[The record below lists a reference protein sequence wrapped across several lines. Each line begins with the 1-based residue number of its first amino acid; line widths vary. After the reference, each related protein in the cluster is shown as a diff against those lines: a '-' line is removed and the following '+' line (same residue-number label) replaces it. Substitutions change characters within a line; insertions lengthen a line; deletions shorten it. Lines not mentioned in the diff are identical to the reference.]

1 MLPSTVA
8 LGLGLILDLV
18 LVLPTVLAQ
27 SACSFAQD
35 GTTPTGS
42 GACNC
47 FESQEPKG
55 WIVDCSGLSLTSVP
69 SGLPAETAYL
79 YLRENSI
86 TELPSSSFEGIS
98 SLETLHIQNNGLR
111 SDLIEDGTFSNLTNL
126 KSLDLSG
133 NRIVL
138 SANMIQ
144 HLLPLTRLQTLTL
157 TNNNINTIDSSA
169 VEIFDRLETLDL
181 TSNAFVCD
189 CELSWFRNWLL
200 NTVHI
205 NHQINGATCS
215 SPPQY
220 QREDID
226 TAEFCPSSVCVSCNG
241 GSNVECN
248 SQSNSIQTCSSS
260 QGACFNEIRVSNG
273 VYSIQKSCKQLR
285 ACLNQ
290 VSSNVRQCNEGTTN
304 SVCRTCCLGD
314 LCNSPASGVLAG
326 YTIPGFPRD
335 PSLVV
340 ETTTPAPVKST
351 AAVTTAVSTSST
363 RSTSTFVLSHV
374 LQPLQSA
381 STDRTLTNNNINTID
396 SSAVEI
402 FDRLETLDLTSNAFV
417 CDCELSWFR
426 NWLLN
431 TVHIN
436 HQINGATCSSPPQYQ
451 REDIDTAEFC
461 PSSVCIS
468 CNGGSNVECNSQ
480 SNSIQTCSSSQ
491 GACFNEIRVSNGVYS
506 IQKSCK
512 QLRACLNQVNSNV
525 RQCNDGTTNSV
536 CRTCC
541 LGDLCNS
548 PASGVLAGYTI
559 PGFPRDPSLVVE
571 TTTPAP
577 VKSTAAETTAVST
590 TPTGS
595 TNNYTSVTDHSDKTT
610 STSPTTTSLPET
622 TSNIASKT
630 HIVGTT
636 MHATTTKSSPLV
648 TAESPPDSTVSQ
660 KQTPSGK
667 TTPTSQTTAT
677 VSESHTQVVT
687 SFYPAT
693 GDLVMSTLEQT
704 QTPLV
709 NKTPVAQTTTFQKTP
724 TSDTL
729 TPVVTRLSLSSVDSQ
744 QTTPEQ
750 TETPLISKTPV
761 MQTTSFQKT
770 STLNTLTPSV
780 SSVSI
785 ATEETTSKQA
795 QTQAKTTHFPRTPIS
810 STPKPLITR
819 VSPTTLDSVKSTLE
833 QTPYVS
839 TTPFPSV
846 GTTDIPSSQK
856 TVSST
861 LVTVTTIPQ
870 TTTYPPDM
878 STKTSTD
885 HFPNTESI
893 STISFPSSQSTSFTA
908 SLATDTTTP
917 AITTSE
923 SSTTSISTHT
933 TSSKKATT
941 IPTMESPTTAS
952 SPITT
957 DTDAFKSTTLV
968 SLHSSSSARATT
980 DTTTPAITTS
990 ESSTTSIS
998 THTTSSKKATTIPT
1012 MKSPTTASSPI
1023 ATDTDAFK
1031 STTLVSLHSS
1041 TSVRATTLPSETTS
1055 TTSAITKSLST
1066 SSLVL
1071 DTSLPI
1077 SLSTTSQ
1084 SDITNFPLGTKMTS
1098 PDSTQE
1104 SDTPQSTLD
1113 ITATTGTTQ
1122 AINPDSTLTTSD
1134 KERITQTPKSSTLTT
1149 TTEKGTTTSDAQTS
1163 TDFTATFNSSPWTLA
1178 TSQTS
1183 QSTKEISDTTIPT
1196 TSSYAQST
1204 SSPSLTSETS
1214 ELTSLGKTYTT
1225 LYSDSTS
1232 TSLRTK
1238 MSSPST
1244 MSNDAHTLVSRLP
1257 SNPTSNSITHT
1268 IITGSSSSPERT
1280 ASKNTTSTSAPTYS
1294 STFMNTGTPLS
1305 PRTTSMPKSTRPTT
1319 LKSVSTTPSTSVGST
1334 SSDPTSQSSTA
1345 TTNAVTSST
1354 SNPQAASTASVST
1367 DQDSNSASVTTSPT
1381 PGSYSTSYTTSTE
1394 RPTTTTVSMPH
1405 CPEETFSGEFGTI
1418 TWQRTPGSATAGVI
1432 CPYGGNNP
1440 RFSAATRFCR
1450 MTRAGA
1456 RWDDPNIT
1464 SCATSS
1470 QVLRRLSQMN
1480 ITADNAQSVSE
1491 DLKTVTSASTN
1502 LSASDVNFAVDVL
1515 ENLAR
1520 SINEYNNTEVI
1531 ENAFIVINNL
1541 AGAPM
1546 DSLVAGQQDSDS
1558 VTRIIHLVDE
1568 FALHVEFIGDTF
1580 EVVTERLDV
1589 VVIKMNP
1596 EMNNGLTFRSV
1607 VDENGNSMAQ
1617 LSYNTT
1623 SPDSTL
1629 EDPASLELPGS
1640 LFETHRGE
1648 TDRAQ
1653 FVLYKDVVFF
1663 EVITEA
1669 SEKTTAPTN
1678 PFTSTDD
1685 DIIARDALNS
1695 LVISAS
1701 LGDLKITGL
1710 RDPVKTSFVHQRPE
1724 RAENPSCVFWDFTA
1738 ADGKGSW
1745 STEGCIA
1752 TQTSEDRTQCECDHL
1767 TNFAIL
1773 MDIYGTTTTY
1783 DGDHLLAL
1791 SIITF
1796 AGCTLSILGL
1806 IITFFSYIMIRIF
1819 KKAVNRKRQLRSD
1832 RRTRVLLNLV
1842 AALTFMNIFF
1852 LTDAVITEFG
1862 NPGEVACKLLGAL
1875 LHYGLLTSI
1884 AWMAL
1889 EAWHMYLALVKV
1901 FDSYT
1906 SHLMKKMCLVGWGL
1920 PAVIVGVV
1928 LGVDLDHYDFYNE
1941 FCWLRVG
1948 GIPFYATFI
1957 APSLAVILFNF
1968 IIFFLV
1974 THQLCSLRRRSVS
1987 ASSEQFDVSAQ
1998 LRASLSITV
2007 LLGLTWGLG
2016 IFMIGGAS
2024 LVFSYL
2030 FAIFNSFQGFCIF
2043 VFHCLLK
2050 EEVRLGWRKVFCPQC
2065 LTLEEMT
2072 KSSSGQNFS
2081 SSNKQAQLQKRITLE
2096 YQVESNGKHHQ
2107 SNTTHFHPEH
2117 EVPRFNPFASNS
2129 EFYQDSRI

>member
-215 SPPQY
+215 SPLQY

-351 AAVTTAVSTSST
+351 AA
-363 RSTSTFVLSHV
+363 
-374 LQPLQSA
+374 
-381 STDRTLTNNNINTID
+381 
-396 SSAVEI
+396 
-402 FDRLETLDLTSNAFV
+402 
-417 CDCELSWFR
+417 
-426 NWLLN
+426 
-431 TVHIN
+431 
-436 HQINGATCSSPPQYQ
+436 
-451 REDIDTAEFC
+451 
-461 PSSVCIS
+461 
-468 CNGGSNVECNSQ
+468 
-480 SNSIQTCSSSQ
+480 
-491 GACFNEIRVSNGVYS
+491 
-506 IQKSCK
+506 
-512 QLRACLNQVNSNV
+512 
-525 RQCNDGTTNSV
+525 
-536 CRTCC
+536 
-541 LGDLCNS
+541 
-548 PASGVLAGYTI
+548 
-559 PGFPRDPSLVVE
+559 
-571 TTTPAP
+571 
-577 VKSTAAETTAVST
+577 ETTAVST

-595 TNNYTSVTDHSDKTT
+595 TNNYTSVTDHSVKTT
-610 STSPTTTSLPET
+610 STSPTTTSLPEA

-636 MHATTTKSSPLV
+636 MRATTTKSSPLV
-648 TAESPPDSTVSQ
+648 TTESPPDSTVSQ
-660 KQTPSGK
+660 KQTLSGK

-687 SFYPAT
+687 SFFPAT
-693 GDLVMSTLEQT
+693 GDFVITTLEQT

-709 NKTPVAQTTTFQKTP
+709 SKTPVAQTTPFQKTP

-885 HFPNTESI
+885 HFPNTESV

-908 SLATDTTTP
+908 SLATDTTAPAITTSESSTTSISTHTTSSKKATTISTMESPTTASSPITTDTDAFKSTALVSLYSSSSARATTDTTTP
-917 AITTSE
+917 AITTPE

-957 DTDAFKSTTLV
+957 DTDAFKSTALV
-968 SLHSSSSARATT
+968 SLHSNSSARATT
-980 DTTTPAITTS
+980 NTRAPAITTS

-998 THTTSSKKATTIPT
+998 RHTTSSKKATTIPT
-1012 MKSPTTASSPI
+1012 MESPTTASSPI

-1071 DTSLPI
+1071 NTLLPT
-1077 SLSTTSQ
+1077 SLSTNQ
-1084 SDITNFPLGTKMTS
+1084 SDITNFPLGTKLTS

-1113 ITATTGTTQ
+1113 ITATTGTTH
-1122 AINPDSTLTTSD
+1122 AFHPDSTLTTLSD
-1134 KERITQTPKSSTLTT
+1134 KERSTQTPKSSTLTI
-1149 TTEKGTTTSDAQTS
+1149 TTEKGTATGAAQTS
-1163 TDFTATFNSSPWTLA
+1163 TKFTATFNSSPWTLA

-1196 TSSYAQST
+1196 TSSYSQST
-1204 SSPSLTSETS
+1204 TSPSLTSETS
-1214 ELTSLGKTYTT
+1214 ELSSVGKTYTT

-1232 TSLRTK
+1232 TSLRTQ

-1244 MSNDAHTLVSRLP
+1244 MSNDAHTLVSTLP
-1257 SNPTSNSITHT
+1257 SNLTSNSITHT
-1268 IITGSSSSPERT
+1268 IITGSSSSSPERT
-1280 ASKNTTSTSAPTYS
+1280 ASKSTSSTSAPTYS

-1305 PRTTSMPKSTRPTT
+1305 SRTTSVPNSTRPTT
-1319 LKSVSTTPSTSVGST
+1319 PKSVSMTPSTSVGST

-1367 DQDSNSASVTTSPT
+1367 DQDSSSASVTTSPT
-1381 PGSYSTSYTTSTE
+1381 PGSYSTSFTTSPE
-1394 RPTTTTVSMPH
+1394 RPTTTTVSIPH
-1405 CPEETFSGEFGTI
+1405 CPEETVSGEFGTI

-1456 RWDDPNIT
+1456 KWDDPNIT

-1546 DSLVAGQQDSDS
+1546 DSLVAGQQDSNS

-1623 SPDSTL
+1623 SPDSTA

-1640 LFETHRGE
+1640 LFEAHHGE

-1663 EVITEA
+1663 EVITGA

-1738 ADGKGSW
+1738 AGGKGSW

-1767 TNFAIL
+1767 TNFALL

-2096 YQVESNGKHHQ
+2096 YQVESNGRHHQ
-2107 SNTTHFHPEH
+2107 SNTTPFHPEH
-2117 EVPRFNPFASNS
+2117 QVPRFNPFASNS

>member
-79 YLRENSI
+79 YLRGNSI

-215 SPPQY
+215 SPPRY

-226 TAEFCPSSVCVSCNG
+226 RAEFCPSSVCVSCNG

-273 VYSIQKSCKQLR
+273 VYNIQKSCKQLR

-290 VSSNVRQCNEGTTN
+290 VSSNVRECNEGTTN

-314 LCNSPASGVLAG
+314 LCNSPASGVIAG
-326 YTIPGFPRD
+326 YT
-335 PSLVV
+335 L
-340 ETTTPAPVKST
+340 
-351 AAVTTAVSTSST
+351 
-363 RSTSTFVLSHV
+363 
-374 LQPLQSA
+374 
-381 STDRTLTNNNINTID
+381 
-396 SSAVEI
+396 
-402 FDRLETLDLTSNAFV
+402 
-417 CDCELSWFR
+417 
-426 NWLLN
+426 
-431 TVHIN
+431 
-436 HQINGATCSSPPQYQ
+436 
-451 REDIDTAEFC
+451 
-461 PSSVCIS
+461 
-468 CNGGSNVECNSQ
+468 
-480 SNSIQTCSSSQ
+480 
-491 GACFNEIRVSNGVYS
+491 
-506 IQKSCK
+506 
-512 QLRACLNQVNSNV
+512 
-525 RQCNDGTTNSV
+525 
-536 CRTCC
+536 
-541 LGDLCNS
+541 
-548 PASGVLAGYTI
+548 

-590 TPTGS
+590 TPTES
-595 TNNYTSVTDHSDKTT
+595 TNNYTSITDHSDKTT
-610 STSPTTTSLPET
+610 SASPTTTSLPET

-636 MHATTTKSSPLV
+636 THATTTKSSPPVV
-648 TAESPPDSTVSQ
+648 TTESPPDSTVSQ

-677 VSESHTQVVT
+677 ISESHTQVVT
-687 SFYPAT
+687 SFFPAT
-693 GDLVMSTLEQT
+693 GDFVITTLEQT

-709 NKTPVAQTTTFQKTP
+709 SKTPVAHTTPFQKTP
-724 TSDTL
+724 TSNTL
-729 TPVVTRLSLSSVDSQ
+729 TPLVTRLSSSSVDSQ

-750 TETPLISKTPV
+750 TETPLISRTPV
-761 MQTTSFQKT
+761 MQSTSFQKT
-770 STLNTLTPSV
+770 STSNTLTPRV

-785 ATEETTSKQA
+785 STEETTSKQA
-795 QTQAKTTHFPRTPIS
+795 QTQAKTTLFPRTQIS

-839 TTPFPSV
+839 TTPLPSV
-846 GTTDIPSSQK
+846 GTTYVASSQK
-856 TVSST
+856 MDSST

-870 TTTYPPDM
+870 TTTSPLDV

-885 HFPNTESI
+885 HFPSTESI
-893 STISFPSSQSTSFTA
+893 STISFPSSQSTSFTT
-908 SLATDTTTP
+908 SLATNSRAP

-923 SSTTSISTHT
+923 SSTTSLSTHP
-933 TSSKKATT
+933 TSSEKATT
-941 IPTMESPTTAS
+941 IPTMESQTTAP

-980 DTTTPAITTS
+980 
-990 ESSTTSIS
+990 
-998 THTTSSKKATTIPT
+998 
-1012 MKSPTTASSPI
+1012 
-1023 ATDTDAFK
+1023 
-1031 STTLVSLHSS
+1031 
-1041 TSVRATTLPSETTS
+1041 LPSETTS
-1055 TTSAITKSLST
+1055 TTGAITKSLST
-1066 SSLVL
+1066 SSPVL
-1071 DTSLPI
+1071 NTSLPT
-1077 SLSTTSQ
+1077 SLSTTNQ
-1084 SDITNFPLGTKMTS
+1084 SDITNLPLGTKMTS

-1122 AINPDSTLTTSD
+1122 AIHPDSTLTALS
-1134 KERITQTPKSSTLTT
+1134 ERSTQTPISSTLAI
-1149 TTEKGTTTSDAQTS
+1149 TTEKGTTTGSAQTS
-1163 TDFTATFNSSPWTLA
+1163 TDSTATFNSSPWTLA
-1178 TSQTS
+1178 TTQTS
-1183 QSTKEISDTTIPT
+1183 QSNKEISDTTIPRA
-1196 TSSYAQST
+1196 SLYAQST
-1204 SSPSLTSETS
+1204 TSPSLTSETS
-1214 ELTSLGKTYTT
+1214 ELSSLGKTYTT

-1232 TSLRTK
+1232 TSLRTQ

-1244 MSNDAHTLVSRLP
+1244 MSNDAHTLVSTLP

-1268 IITGSSSSPERT
+1268 IITGSSSSSPERT
-1280 ASKNTTSTSAPTYS
+1280 AYKNTTSTSAPTYS

-1305 PRTTSMPKSTRPTT
+1305 PRTTSVPNSTRPTIP
-1319 LKSVSTTPSTSVGST
+1319 KSVSMTPSTSMAST
-1334 SSDPTSQSSTA
+1334 SSDPTSQSSTVS
-1345 TTNAVTSST
+1345 TNAVTSST

-1367 DQDSNSASVTTSPT
+1367 DQDSSSAPVTTPPSA
-1381 PGSYSTSYTTSTE
+1381 GSYSTSFTTSTG
-1394 RPTTTTVSMPH
+1394 RPTSTAVLVLH
-1405 CPEETFSGEFGTI
+1405 CPEETVSGEFGTI

-1450 MTRAGA
+1450 LTRAGA
-1456 RWDDPNIT
+1456 GWDDPNIT
-1464 SCATSS
+1464 SCATSG

-1480 ITADNAQSVSE
+1480 ITAENAQSVSE

-1546 DSLVAGQQDSDS
+1546 GSLVAGQQDSDS
-1558 VTRIIHLVDE
+1558 VTRILHLIDE

-1589 VVIKMNP
+1589 VVIKINP

-1623 SPDSTL
+1623 SPDSTA

-1640 LFETHRGE
+1640 LFEAHCGE

-1669 SEKTTAPTN
+1669 LENMTAPTTQS
-1678 PFTSTDD
+1678 TSTDD

-1738 ADGKGSW
+1738 AGGKGSW

-1752 TQTSEDRTQCECDHL
+1752 SQTSEDRTQCECDHL

-1806 IITFFSYIMIRIF
+1806 IITFFSYIMI
-1819 KKAVNRKRQLRSD
+1819 RQLRSD

-1948 GIPFYATFI
+1948 GIPFYAAFI

-2096 YQVESNGKHHQ
+2096 YQVESNGRHHQ
-2107 SNTTHFHPEH
+2107 SNTTPFHPEH

>member
-79 YLRENSI
+79 YLRGNSI

-215 SPPQY
+215 SPPRY

-226 TAEFCPSSVCVSCNG
+226 RAEFCPSSVCVSCNG

-248 SQSNSIQTCSSS
+248 SQSNFIQTCSSS

-273 VYSIQKSCKQLR
+273 VYNIQKSCKQLR

-290 VSSNVRQCNEGTTN
+290 VSSNVRECNEGTTN

-314 LCNSPASGVLAG
+314 LCNSPASGVIAG
-326 YTIPGFPRD
+326 YT
-335 PSLVV
+335 L
-340 ETTTPAPVKST
+340 
-351 AAVTTAVSTSST
+351 
-363 RSTSTFVLSHV
+363 
-374 LQPLQSA
+374 
-381 STDRTLTNNNINTID
+381 
-396 SSAVEI
+396 
-402 FDRLETLDLTSNAFV
+402 
-417 CDCELSWFR
+417 
-426 NWLLN
+426 
-431 TVHIN
+431 
-436 HQINGATCSSPPQYQ
+436 
-451 REDIDTAEFC
+451 
-461 PSSVCIS
+461 
-468 CNGGSNVECNSQ
+468 
-480 SNSIQTCSSSQ
+480 
-491 GACFNEIRVSNGVYS
+491 
-506 IQKSCK
+506 
-512 QLRACLNQVNSNV
+512 
-525 RQCNDGTTNSV
+525 
-536 CRTCC
+536 
-541 LGDLCNS
+541 
-548 PASGVLAGYTI
+548 

-590 TPTGS
+590 TPTES
-595 TNNYTSVTDHSDKTT
+595 T
-610 STSPTTTSLPET
+610 
-622 TSNIASKT
+622 
-630 HIVGTT
+630 
-636 MHATTTKSSPLV
+636 
-648 TAESPPDSTVSQ
+648 
-660 KQTPSGK
+660 
-667 TTPTSQTTAT
+667 
-677 VSESHTQVVT
+677 
-687 SFYPAT
+687 
-693 GDLVMSTLEQT
+693 
-704 QTPLV
+704 
-709 NKTPVAQTTTFQKTP
+709 
-724 TSDTL
+724 
-729 TPVVTRLSLSSVDSQ
+729 R
-744 QTTPEQ
+744 
-750 TETPLISKTPV
+750 
-761 MQTTSFQKT
+761 
-770 STLNTLTPSV
+770 
-780 SSVSI
+780 
-785 ATEETTSKQA
+785 
-795 QTQAKTTHFPRTPIS
+795 
-810 STPKPLITR
+810 
-819 VSPTTLDSVKSTLE
+819 
-833 QTPYVS
+833 
-839 TTPFPSV
+839 
-846 GTTDIPSSQK
+846 
-856 TVSST
+856 
-861 LVTVTTIPQ
+861 
-870 TTTYPPDM
+870 
-878 STKTSTD
+878 
-885 HFPNTESI
+885 
-893 STISFPSSQSTSFTA
+893 
-908 SLATDTTTP
+908 
-917 AITTSE
+917 
-923 SSTTSISTHT
+923 
-933 TSSKKATT
+933 
-941 IPTMESPTTAS
+941 
-952 SPITT
+952 
-957 DTDAFKSTTLV
+957 
-968 SLHSSSSARATT
+968 
-980 DTTTPAITTS
+980 
-990 ESSTTSIS
+990 
-998 THTTSSKKATTIPT
+998 
-1012 MKSPTTASSPI
+1012 
-1023 ATDTDAFK
+1023 
-1031 STTLVSLHSS
+1031 
-1041 TSVRATTLPSETTS
+1041 
-1055 TTSAITKSLST
+1055 
-1066 SSLVL
+1066 
-1071 DTSLPI
+1071 
-1077 SLSTTSQ
+1077 
-1084 SDITNFPLGTKMTS
+1084 
-1098 PDSTQE
+1098 
-1104 SDTPQSTLD
+1104 
-1113 ITATTGTTQ
+1113 
-1122 AINPDSTLTTSD
+1122 
-1134 KERITQTPKSSTLTT
+1134 
-1149 TTEKGTTTSDAQTS
+1149 
-1163 TDFTATFNSSPWTLA
+1163 
-1178 TSQTS
+1178 
-1183 QSTKEISDTTIPT
+1183 
-1196 TSSYAQST
+1196 
-1204 SSPSLTSETS
+1204 
-1214 ELTSLGKTYTT
+1214 
-1225 LYSDSTS
+1225 
-1232 TSLRTK
+1232 
-1238 MSSPST
+1238 
-1244 MSNDAHTLVSRLP
+1244 
-1257 SNPTSNSITHT
+1257 
-1268 IITGSSSSPERT
+1268 
-1280 ASKNTTSTSAPTYS
+1280 
-1294 STFMNTGTPLS
+1294 TPLS
-1305 PRTTSMPKSTRPTT
+1305 PRTTLVPNSTRPTT
-1319 LKSVSTTPSTSVGST
+1319 PKGVPTTPSTSVGST
-1334 SSDPTSQSSTA
+1334 SSDPTSESSIA

-1354 SNPQAASTASVST
+1354 SNPHAASTASVSV
-1367 DQDSNSASVTTSPT
+1367 DQDSSSASVTTPST
-1381 PGSYSTSYTTSTE
+1381 AGSYSTSFTTSTG
-1394 RPTTTTVSMPH
+1394 RPTSTAVLVPH
-1405 CPEETFSGEFGTI
+1405 CPEETVSGEFGTI

-1450 MTRAGA
+1450 LTRAGA

-1464 SCATSS
+1464 SCATSG

-1546 DSLVAGQQDSDS
+1546 GSLVAGQQDSDS

-1589 VVIKMNP
+1589 VVIKINP
-1596 EMNNGLTFRSV
+1596 EVNNGLTFRSV

-1623 SPDSTL
+1623 SPDSTA

-1640 LFETHRGE
+1640 LFEAHRGE

-1669 SEKTTAPTN
+1669 SENMTAPTTQS
-1678 PFTSTDD
+1678 TSTDD

-1738 ADGKGSW
+1738 AGGKGSW

-1752 TQTSEDRTQCECDHL
+1752 SQTSEDRTQCECDHL

-1948 GIPFYATFI
+1948 GIPFYAAFI

-2096 YQVESNGKHHQ
+2096 YQVESNGRHHQ
-2107 SNTTHFHPEH
+2107 SNTTPFHPEH